1 MQAEAHLILSRLPGS
16 DEHRLAAVDLPAH
29 LDPLPVDVVG
39 ALPAF
44 DGHADL
50 AALDALGL
58 ADRVADL
65 AILVRQRHLG
75 KNGEKKFIQRP
86 ALENLLKNFVPFRP
100 LFWIF
105 LFPFFDSL
113 VRYN

>member
-1 MQAEAHLILSRLPGS
+1 MPVKAEAHLILSRLPGS

-44 DGHADL
+44 EGHADL

-58 ADRVADL
+58 ADRAADL
-65 AILVRQRHLG
+65 AILVRQRHLV
-75 KNGEKKFIQRP
+75 KNGEKNFIQRP
-86 ALENLLKNFVPFRP
+86 ALKNLLKIWCLFRP
-100 LFWIF
+100 LFGF
-105 LFPFFDSL
+105 LCFLSL
-113 VRYN
+113 IH

>member
-1 MQAEAHLILSRLPGS
+1 MQAEAHLILSWLPGS

-58 ADRVADL
+58 ADWVADL
-65 AILVRQRHLG
+65 AILVRQRHLV
-75 KNGEKKFIQRP
+75 KNGEKYFIPRP
-86 ALENLLKNFVPFRP
+86 AQENLLKNFVPVRP
-100 LFWIF
+100 LFGF
-105 LFPFFDSL
+105 LFFLSL
-113 VRYN
+113 IH